1 MATTRSA
8 RQARPAPLTRGRRQ
22 PASPARKRLGLAVVL
37 VILGSFLP
45 WVYTALGSM
54 SGVRGAG
61 LWTFYAS
68 MLGLGAVLL
77 PFRRFGAIQAAI
89 MAGVAVALPTWQV
102 VHVLGLVGFGG
113 WMPGPGLVM
122 VFGGGVL
129 AGAAAWQLFRET
141 TPAPG

>member
-1 MATTRSA
+1 MATTSSA
-8 RQARPAPLTRGRRQ
+8 RQAGPALTRGRRQ
-22 PASPARKRLGLAVVL
+22 SASPARKRLGLAVVL

-45 WVYTALGSM
+45 WVYTALGSL

-61 LWTFYAS
+61 LWTFYVS
-68 MLGLGAVLL
+68 MLGLGAMLL

-89 MAGVAVALPTWQV
+89 MAGVAVALPVWQV
-102 VHVLGLVGFGG
+102 VHVVSLVGFNG

-129 AGAAAWQLFRET
+129 AGVAAWQLLRESP
-141 TPAPG
+141 PAAR